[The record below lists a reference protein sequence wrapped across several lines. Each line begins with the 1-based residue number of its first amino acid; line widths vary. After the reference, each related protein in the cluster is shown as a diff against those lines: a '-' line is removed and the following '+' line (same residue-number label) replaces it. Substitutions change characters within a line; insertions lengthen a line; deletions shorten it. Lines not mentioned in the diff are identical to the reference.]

1 MERSAMNKSVF
12 RSLPFLGTILLCF
25 LCSRAYGQEKR
36 AEDAFADFLVHLD
49 WIDESGFL
57 LSVEGTSND
66 SGPDSVRLDGLVDY
80 QLAYGRTKDFGE
92 FYKLHGTYS
101 HQQTRSQRTGELSLD
116 APALFEER
124 FFTDNKKERAEAVL
138 MSASWDTRRDWGV
151 LWYPRKEAKPNPKD
165 PRIEPPHFR
174 GNYGMLELIPIQQ
187 FLIQEVS
194 AKKYQDELL
203 NLKLE
208 SDKWSSDECEGSWLL
223 EPNNTSRFKFVFA
236 KRFDWLPRRIEIEF
250 TDVPKQN
257 SKLWEVDLEWEK
269 RGDRWLQK
277 RSTSRSFFPNRK
289 VVEYQ
294 FRFSWKLE
302 SEISPN
308 ELKSLIQT
316 GYIPQSDSFDQAV
329 SWRESFNSIL
339 AGSR

>member
-1 MERSAMNKSVF
+1 
-12 RSLPFLGTILLCF
+12 
-25 LCSRAYGQEKR
+25 
-36 AEDAFADFLVHLD
+36 
-49 WIDESGFL
+49 
-57 LSVEGTSND
+57 
-66 SGPDSVRLDGLVDY
+66 VDY

-138 MSASWDTRRDWGV
+138 ISASWGTRRDWGV
-151 LWYPRKEAKPNPKD
+151 IWYPRKEAKPDPKN

-174 GNYGMLELIPIQQ
+174 GNYGMFELLPIQQ
-187 FLIQEVS
+187 FLIQDVS
-194 AKKYQDELL
+194 ATKYQDELL

-208 SDKWSSDECEGSWLL
+208 SDKWSADECEGSWLL

-250 TDVPKQN
+250 TDVPKEN

-277 RSTSRSFFPNRK
+277 RSISRSFFPNRK

-294 FRFSWKLE
+294 FLFSWKLD

-308 ELKSLIQT
+308 GLKALIQS
-316 GYIPQSDSFDQAV
+316 GYVPQSDSFDQAV
-329 SWRESFNSIL
+329 SWRENFDSIMSS
-339 AGSR
+339 SR